1 MKTRL
6 NWLNKVLNLFLALP
20 LLLLSGLGIYGLW
33 QTGHEKGFLIVF
45 AVFYAFVGLLKI
57 LVKKKTIS
65 SPDYPSVTANE
76 DWPPETTEIWE
87 RINALAETLNP
98 ADYPLTDSQRLMEL
112 AKKVTGEVAGYY
124 SSNKDKTGLD
134 VPLRNILYI
143 TEKVSRDMRCLLDDK
158 IPFSHLLTVNN
169 GLQIWKWKA
178 RLESGHILF
187 RMGSLLF
194 SPVSSLPRE
203 LKQFFI
209 GGKAAA
215 YPIGSFERWLLQT
228 LVKTIAYYAIELY
241 GGQSVP
247 LRITETE
254 QEPELIASTL
264 SKKPLRVLIA
274 GQLKS
279 GKSSLVNALSAE
291 LTAPVD
297 VLPLTGALTPYKLNH
312 DEIGDLLIFDSPGYE
327 NENAWYEPKLDQNL
341 GGFDL
346 ILVVCAANQAAR
358 AADVKFMSAL
368 RTWFDQHLKRRFPPV
383 LAIVSHIDQLRP
395 TREWDPPYDIISP
408 QNAKSQAIRE
418 ALDYISSTL
427 DIPVNDCIPVS
438 LKQKHEYN
446 IDALWSALIEKTP
459 AMLRA
464 QHLRSLAEGKQR
476 EKWALIRKQLAH
488 AGRFAVNQIKKS

>member
-1 MKTRL
+1 MKTPSY
-6 NWLNKVLNLFLALP
+6 WLNTVLNLLLVLP
-20 LLLLSGLGIYGLW
+20 VLLLSGLGVYGLS
-33 QTGHEKGFLIVF
+33 QTGQEKTLVLVF
-45 AVFYAFVGLLKI
+45 AAFYAFVGLMKI
-57 LVKKKTIS
+57 LLKKKTITS
-65 SPDYPSVTANE
+65 ADYPAVTANG
-76 DWPPETTEIWE
+76 DWPPEATEIWA

-124 SSNKDKTGLD
+124 SSTKDKSGLD

-178 RLESGHILF
+178 RLESGHFLF
-187 RMGSLLF
+187 RMGSLLL

-209 GGKAAA
+209 GKAAA

-254 QEPELIASTL
+254 QEPELTASTS

-291 LTAPVD
+291 LKAPID
-297 VLPLTGALTPYKLNH
+297 VLPLTGTLTAYKLNH
-312 DEIGDLLIFDSPGYE
+312 DQIGDLLIFDSPGYD
-327 NENAWYEPKLDQNL
+327 NEKAWYEPEPDQNL

-346 ILVVCAANQAAR
+346 IFLVCAANQAAR
-358 AADVKFMSAL
+358 DADVKFMSAL

-383 LAIVSHIDQLRP
+383 LGIVTHIDQLRP
-395 TREWDPPYDIISP
+395 IREWDPPYDILSP
-408 QNAKSQAIRE
+408 QSVKARAIRE

-427 DIPVNDCIPVS
+427 DIPVNDCIPVN
-438 LKQKHEYN
+438 LKQKYEYN

-459 AMLRA
+459 AILRA
-464 QHLRSLAEGKQR
+464 HHLRSLAEGKQR
-476 EKWALIRKQLAH
+476 EKWALIRKQLIH